1 MNRSGAQKR
10 KARKLSVEENAKVRK
25 LNEFFSMTPVT
36 TDAEAATGY
45 QGGDGKEL
53 ENSGK
58 PIFLHS

>member
-45 QGGDGKEL
+45 QGKEL

>member
-10 KARKLSVEENAKVRK
+10 KARKLSVEVNAKVRK

-36 TDAEAATGY
+36 TDAEAATGD

-53 ENSGK
+53 ENSG
-58 PIFLHS
+58 